1 MKEISEKNPINA
13 KSLGKAKLFQVGNTR
28 SNFQS
33 TRLPLSAE
41 KQLTIQQLKTFKID
55 EEVCKALQSSELL
68 DAAGL
73 EYITQYEAKE
83 IAEILHVK
91 IGKVIPAKFKD
102 RVKLFLKSIQSTE
115 GSCCIQ
121 SLLKLKFDF
130 CFLIHIHH

>member
-1 MKEISEKNPINA
+1 MKKISEKNPA
-13 KSLGKAKLFQVGNTR
+13 HGKSFGKAKLFQVGNTR

-68 DAAGL
+68 DVAGL

-83 IAEILHVK
+83 IAEILDVK

-102 RVKLFLKSIQSTE
+102 RVKLFLKSLQSTE
-115 GSCCIQ
+115 DSCIQ

-130 CFLIHIHH
+130 